1 LDVSNFVSREWLSIK
16 TSVGIIVAP
25 GTQDF
30 EQDIG
35 VERMAYHC
43 KHWTDQAVVDKGVD
57 AAILH
62 HGPGVFRGWKI
73 GFAV

>member
-1 LDVSNFVSREWLSIK
+1 MSAVSSRGSIVLRRRPAGLLVPVKHKTLERLS
-16 TSVGIIVAP
+16 VW
-25 GTQDF
+25 
-30 EQDIG
+30 
-35 VERMAYHC
+35 RMTYHR
-43 KHWTDQAVVDKGVD
+43 KDRTNQAVVDKGVD